1 MIGHLRALE
10 AAYVVQWKQTL
21 SGLASLGIFGIFIPY
36 MIIMGWIAGKS
47 DNPAVLAYVP
57 VGAILATI
65 WNLSSY
71 RVGHSLRGEFF
82 NQTLDPMIISRSPL
96 MVVMLGKVLCTTTV
110 AAISSPISLVTVYA
124 VSGELPHIAHPPF
137 LAATLAVTVVALVV
151 TSFFFAPASVLSGSG
166 QAYMTTVGPF
176 GVVFSGFLYPIG
188 VLPMPLEAVAKAFPT
203 SWAMDAVVGSINGAP
218 VADMLVNGAMA
229 LALAAVWLL
238 TTFWMFRKVEER
250 IRITGMLGRV

>member
-36 MIIMGWIAGKS
+36 MVIMGWIAGKS

-57 VGAILATI
+57 VGAIMATI

-110 AAISSPISLVTVYA
+110 AALSSPISLVTVYA

-151 TSFFFAPASVLSGSG
+151 TSFLLRAGLRPQRQRPGVHDHRPAPSASCSAASSTPS
-166 QAYMTTVGPF
+166 ASFRCPWRRWPRPSRRHGPWTQWW
-176 GVVFSGFLYPIG
+176 GPSTALRS
-188 VLPMPLEAVAKAFPT
+188 PT
-203 SWAMDAVVGSINGAP
+203 CS
-218 VADMLVNGAMA
+218 
-229 LALAAVWLL
+229 
-238 TTFWMFRKVEER
+238 
-250 IRITGMLGRV
+250 